1 MTKSQAPMPIKA
13 NAGLQKFESDGL
25 VYDLNHLS
33 PFTIAVTPKA
43 DGAPTFTVLVTFGHH
58 CFTREWREG
67 ADDLSLRY
75 AVDRDVRCFC
85 PERYSLSLDL
95 PAIVTAA
102 ATGKVYFSQDRN
114 YLIVEAVDG
123 MRGAYA
129 IFFKLEKAKRIHK
142 VDAVMF
148 VVSAYEKR
156 NLPTKSRLPSI
167 SFATLIAKTVRG
179 ERIIVPK
186 K

>member
-1 MTKSQAPMPIKA
+1 MTKSQASMPIKA
-13 NAGLQKFESDGL
+13 SAGLQKFESEGL
-25 VYDLNHLS
+25 IYDLNHLS

-43 DGAPTFTVLVTFGHH
+43 NGAPTFTVLLTFGHH

-67 ADDLSLRY
+67 TDDSALRY
-75 AVDRDVRCFC
+75 AIDRDVRCFC
-85 PERYSLSLDL
+85 PERYALSLAL
-95 PAIVTAA
+95 PAIVKAA

-123 MRGAYA
+123 LAGAYA
-129 IFFKLEKAKRIHK
+129 VFFKLEKAGRLHN

-156 NLPTKSRLPSI
+156 NLPAKSRLPSI
-167 SFATLIAKTVRG
+167 SFATLVAKTVRG
-179 ERIIVPK
+179 EKIIAPK

>member
-1 MTKSQAPMPIKA
+1 MTKSQTPMPIKA
-13 NAGLQKFESDGL
+13 NAELQKFENNGL
-25 VYDLNHLS
+25 FYDLNHLS
-33 PFTIAVTPKA
+33 PFTITVTPKA

-67 ADDLSLRY
+67 TDDPALRY
-75 AVDRDVRCFC
+75 ALDRDVRYFC
-85 PERYSLSLDL
+85 PKRYVLSFEL
-95 PAIVTAA
+95 ATIVKAA

-123 MRGAYA
+123 LAGAYA
-129 IFFKLEKAKRIHK
+129 VFFKLEKAGRLRKA
-142 VDAVMF
+142 DAVMF

-156 NLPTKSRLPSI
+156 NLPAKSRLPSI
-167 SFATLIAKTVRG
+167 SFATLVAKTVRG
-179 ERIIVPK
+179 EKIIAPK